1 MKGWVN
7 CTKSFQ
13 GVSPPLPWH
22 SPLLPHAQ
30 STPTLPAGG
39 SVKRVK
45 RAISSSN
52 KEHIKGHKSVNSS
65 PVAMVGR
72 PSWCWRVSQ
81 SYLSNIN
88 PVMRDSRALLGPPP
102 RPPKARA
109 IESDLYHGPGQ
120 PVWSSCWHVSFMLS
134 SNKVSLWLLPHI
146 GRKPTSF
153 HDSNYPV
160 HLETSH
166 FLLIQPVSHV
176 TDMARC
182 QACV

>member
-1 MKGWVN
+1 ML
-7 CTKSFQ
+7 S
-13 GVSPPLPWH
+13 
-22 SPLLPHAQ
+22 AE
-30 STPTLPAGG
+30 G
-39 SVKRVK
+39 SVKGVG

-52 KEHIKGHKSVNSS
+52 KEHIKGHQECKFQ
-65 PVAMVGR
+65 PCGHRR
-72 PSWCWRVSQ
+72 PLWCWCVSQ

-88 PVMRDSRALLGPPP
+88 PVMRDSRALLGPPA
-102 RPPKARA
+102 RPPMTHA

-166 FLLIQPVSHV
+166 FLLIQLKSHM
-176 TDMARC
+176 TDIARC